1 MHALWDTHHTQ
12 TVTAHAN
19 KTALKKNKIKFKGGI
34 HRVGK
39 GTLCEK
45 VCNYLNLR
53 HLSAS
58 EVLKWEEISEKENKL
73 VKDFTLTQNRLITNI
88 QQIVKENERYV
99 LDGHY
104 CLLNRDNVPKK
115 IDFDTFRIL
124 DPFAFIIVVDDVQ
137 EVKRRL
143 ENRDNR
149 EYDFDLLSKFQ
160 ELETEYSKEL
170 AEQLNK
176 PHLIL
181 RSQETNSLKTFL
193 YNENFT

>member
-1 MHALWDTHHTQ
+1 MRNI
-12 TVTAHAN
+12 VF
-19 KTALKKNKIKFKGGI
+19 IGGI
-34 HRVGK
+34 HGVGK

-45 VCNYLNLR
+45 VCNDLNLR

-73 VKDFTLTQNRLITNI
+73 VKDFTLTQKRLITNL
-88 QQIVKENERYV
+88 QQIVNENERYV

-104 CLLNRDNVPKK
+104 CLLNKKNVPEK
-115 IDFDTFRIL
+115 IEFDTFRTL
-124 DPFAFIIVVDDVQ
+124 SPFAFIIVFDDVQ
-137 EVKRRL
+137 EIKRRL

-149 EYDFDLLSKFQ
+149 EYDFELLLKLQ
-160 ELETEYSKEL
+160 ELEIEYSIEL

-176 PHLIL
+176 PHLAIK
-181 RSQETNSLKTFL
+181 SEETNNFKTFL